1 MSSQV
6 DGDLLYRG
14 RPLHDVV
21 ALGSLEEAAAIV
33 LGTSVPQQIS
43 RPRQVGGVDLSTLPL
58 ERRMPV
64 AIQLVAAADPFASD
78 TDPEQVRAAAM
89 PTLRAALMLVSGGAA
104 PDPVTTDLTALTLAA
119 LGGSPDARADV
130 ELLRVLLVALLD
142 HGLTASTVAARV
154 AASTRA
160 GLHDCLSAAYAA
172 MAGPLHGAAPVAAH
186 ALLVDGV
193 DPTVLVGRSLRER
206 GVVAGFGHFLYP
218 DGDPRADVVL
228 EALWRRRGTVRLR
241 RRVEALAA
249 LVADRTGGLPNID
262 LASAA
267 VLHALGLPA
276 ESGEVVFQV
285 ARSVGVAAHVVEE
298 YAEEPL
304 RWRGRDPLTAEAH
317 SALVEDVPAHPRVHG
332 DRGGRAGVDRAGG
345 PELLDVQHGRALGA
359 HRLRQARALL
369 TEDEDAPTRQ
379 VERLERDRARQVV
392 DAEERRAPRP
402 APTSASAAASG
413 WWCSCWYRSVTMAPR
428 RFHRRLPTMW
438 KALAPM
444 AFAVRMTEPMLKSW
458 PQFST
463 ATWKS

>member
-1 MSSQV
+1 MASPSGTWITTTEAAQRLGVKRATLYAYVSRGLLRSERRPGQQESLFDRTQIDAMASATRPPGSPQPVLRFRSIATSVSSQV

-14 RPLHDVV
+14 RPLQDVV
-21 ALGSLEEAAAIV
+21 ALGSLDDAAAIV
-33 LGTSVPQQIS
+33 LGSSVPQQV
-43 RPRQVGGVDLSTLPL
+43 PRLSQVAGVDLSALPL

-78 TDPEQVRAAAM
+78 TDPERARATAM
-89 PTLRAALMLVSGGAA
+89 PTLREALVLVSGAA
-104 PDPVTTDLTALTLAA
+104 AASDPVSTDLTALTLAA

-206 GVVAGFGHFLYP
+206 GERGGIAGFGHFLYP

-228 EALWRRRGTVRLR
+228 EALWRRRGTEPLR
-241 RRVEALAA
+241 RRVGALTA
-249 LVADRTGGLPNID
+249 LVAERTGGLPNID

-304 RWRGRDPLTAEAH
+304 RWRGRDPQ
-317 SALVEDVPAHPRVHG
+317 G
-332 DRGGRAGVDRAGG
+332 
-345 PELLDVQHGRALGA
+345 
-359 HRLRQARALL
+359 
-369 TEDEDAPTRQ
+369 
-379 VERLERDRARQVV
+379 
-392 DAEERRAPRP
+392 
-402 APTSASAAASG
+402 
-413 WWCSCWYRSVTMAPR
+413 
-428 RFHRRLPTMW
+428 
-438 KALAPM
+438 
-444 AFAVRMTEPMLKSW
+444 
-458 PQFST
+458 
-463 ATWKS
+463 

>member
-1 MSSQV
+1 MASPSGTWITTTEAAQRLGVKRATLYAYVSRGLLRSERRPGQQESLFDRTQIDAMASATRPPGSPQPVLRFRSIATSVSSQV

-14 RPLHDVV
+14 RPLQDVV
-21 ALGSLEEAAAIV
+21 ALGSLDDAAAIV
-33 LGTSVPQQIS
+33 LGSSVPQQV
-43 RPRQVGGVDLSTLPL
+43 PRLSQVAGVDLSALPL

-78 TDPEQVRAAAM
+78 TDPEQVRTAAM
-89 PTLRAALMLVSGGAA
+89 PTLGAALTLVSGAAA

-119 LGGSPDARADV
+119 LGGSPDARDDV

-186 ALLVDGV
+186 ALLTEGV
-193 DPTVLVGRSLRER
+193 DPAVLVARSLRER

-218 DGDPRADVVL
+218 EGDPRADVVL
-228 EALWRRRGTVRLR
+228 EALWRRRGD
-241 RRVEALAA
+241 ALAA
-249 LVADRTGGLPNID
+249 LVAERTGSLPNID

-304 RWRGRDPLTAEAH
+304 RWRGRDPQ
-317 SALVEDVPAHPRVHG
+317 G
-332 DRGGRAGVDRAGG
+332 
-345 PELLDVQHGRALGA
+345 
-359 HRLRQARALL
+359 
-369 TEDEDAPTRQ
+369 
-379 VERLERDRARQVV
+379 
-392 DAEERRAPRP
+392 
-402 APTSASAAASG
+402 
-413 WWCSCWYRSVTMAPR
+413 
-428 RFHRRLPTMW
+428 
-438 KALAPM
+438 
-444 AFAVRMTEPMLKSW
+444 
-458 PQFST
+458 
-463 ATWKS
+463 